1 MDDETGITG
10 EDGKDV
16 AIWTVAKIIPDPTCS
31 DHEPRQP
38 EHDHFVEFD
47 ITATRTEKYNPRQL
61 THRALSNHQRF
72 TLLAA
77 QNRSSSPH
85 TKSFC

>member
-1 MDDETGITG
+1 MNAR
-10 EDGKDV
+10 KV
-16 AIWTVAKIIPDPTCS
+16 NAIRRFAKVFQTVAPGMKTD
-31 DHEPRQP
+31 
-38 EHDHFVEFD
+38 
-47 ITATRTEKYNPRQL
+47 NPRQL

-85 TKSFC
+85 TKAFVRLASSV